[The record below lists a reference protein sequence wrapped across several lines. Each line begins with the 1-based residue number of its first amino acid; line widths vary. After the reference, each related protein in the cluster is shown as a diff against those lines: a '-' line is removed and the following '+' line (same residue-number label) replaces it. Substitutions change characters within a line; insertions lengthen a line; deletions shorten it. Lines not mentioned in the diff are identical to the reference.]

1 MTRIPMMKSP
11 LPTPVVLKD
20 VGGSVVNRPREL
32 LHTSQSPL
40 FAKLLSRVL
49 LLGLGSVVLTLGLP
63 KISIAAD
70 STSQDVGILRPASLE
85 TAIAAVQQPT
95 LPPLDDAPTYLPGL
109 SVHLVVKLGERR
121 VYVYEGDRVKVSY
134 PIAVGKSGWETPV
147 GTYNVFSLEK
157 DPIFKSFKS
166 GRIIMPG
173 PDNPL
178 GPRWIGIWTDG
189 KTQLGFHGTNQ
200 EELIGQAVSH
210 GCIRMRN
217 RDVLALFEQ
226 VEMGTRVIVQP

>member
-1 MTRIPMMKSP
+1 M
-11 LPTPVVLKD
+11 L
-20 VGGSVVNRPREL
+20 N
-32 LHTSQSPL
+32 HQSQSL
-40 FAKLLSRVL
+40 STWLSRICGA
-49 LLGLGSVVLTLGLP
+49 GLGSCILALSVSSL
-63 KISIAAD
+63 SSAAETTRPH
-70 STSQDVGILRPASLE
+70 SAILRPASLD
-85 TAIAAVQQPT
+85 TALVAVQQPT
-95 LPPLDDAPTYLPGL
+95 VPPLDDPPTYLPGL

-121 VYVYEGDRVKVSY
+121 VYVYEGDKVKVSY
-134 PIAVGKSGWETPV
+134 PIAIGKAGWETPV
-147 GTYNVFSLEK
+147 GSYNVFSLEK

-226 VEMGTRVIVQP
+226 VELGTRVVVQP